1 MFLHDYASSAVL
13 SSPLKER
20 VRGLLPKRLKKHRIH
35 AGALKGCA
43 IYTSWHDYPG
53 AILGRTEKPLLEWFR
68 QHTQD
73 AQTWIDIG
81 AHYGYTAIALARLV
95 GERGRVF
102 AFEPVLETAACLAR
116 TKALNGLSQ
125 LTVVPLGLNAQAALS
140 TELLPTVRGMADS
153 TIRQNRAEQ
162 QIFAGCFDSLW
173 PSLAGD
179 DPVIHGVK
187 IDVQG
192 MELSVLDGMRQ
203 TLLLH
208 HPVVVVELHAGVDR
222 GTIINILTGCGYSS
236 HGEPIEPG
244 EDRQRP
250 QYRDNCSYAFYPNTC
265 GS

>member
-1 MFLHDYASSAVL
+1 VLPSKRAGTASAV
-13 SSPLKER
+13 KEA
-20 VRGLLPKRLKKHRIH
+20 VRRLLPRSAKAHSIISGPIS
-35 AGALKGCA
+35 GAQ

-68 QHTQD
+68 QHTHD

-95 GERGRVF
+95 SERGRVF
-102 AFEPVLETAACLAR
+102 AFEPILETAACLAR

-125 LTVVPLGLNAQAALS
+125 LTVVPLGLHAQAALS
-140 TELLPTVRGMADS
+140 AELLPTVRGMADS

-179 DPVIHGVK
+179 DSVIHGVK

-222 GTIINILTGCGYSS
+222 GSILNILTNCGYSS

-244 EDRQRP
+244 EDRHRP
-250 QYRDNCSYAFYPNTC
+250 QYRDNCSYAFYPNPC